1 MDFPLLVFV
10 ISFALM
16 VLSTRLGDAHRR
28 SAGVPKED
36 GRADTGLLL
45 GAILTLLFLIIG
57 FSFSM
62 AINRYDL
69 RKNCEQAE
77 AIAIGTE
84 YSRADLLAP
93 ADAAK
98 VKTLLKRYLDQR
110 MLYYLTRWPG
120 RASEIAAD
128 TAPLQTELW
137 STLRPAIAAVPPPLM
152 GLLISGMNDV
162 INSQRSSQAAWLNR
176 IPVAAWAL
184 MATISIGCCWLIAY
198 RARQTDW
205 IAFLVVPVAVSVSFF
220 LIADLDSPRG
230 GAIRVT
236 PQNLSSLSQSLPA
249 QWVGEVS
256 LQASRR
262 ALSVDGHQAVGVE
275 GM

>member
-1 MDFPLLVFV
+1 MNFPLLVFV
-10 ISFALM
+10 SAFALT
-16 VLSTRLGDAHRR
+16 VLSTWFGDTLRKR
-28 SAGVPKED
+28 AGVLKED
-36 GRADTGLLL
+36 ERSDSSLLM
-45 GAILTLLFLIIG
+45 GATLTLLFFITG

-77 AIAIGTE
+77 AIAIGTA

-98 VKTLLKRYLDQR
+98 VQALLKRYLDQR
-110 MLYYLTRWPG
+110 MLFYTTRSSA

-128 TAPLQTELW
+128 TVRLQTELW

-152 GLLISGMNDV
+152 GLLVSGMNDV

-184 MATISIGCCWLIAY
+184 MATIAIGCCWLIAY
-198 RARQTDW
+198 RARRTDW
-205 IAFLVVPVAVSVSFF
+205 LAFLVVPVAVSICFF

-236 PQNLSSLSQSLPA
+236 PLNLSSLSQSLPA
-249 QWVGEVS
+249 Q
-256 LQASRR
+256 
-262 ALSVDGHQAVGVE
+262 
-275 GM
+275 

>member
-1 MDFPLLVFV
+1 MSFPLLVFV
-10 ISFALM
+10 TSFALM
-16 VLSTRLGDAHRR
+16 ALSTRVGDALHKR
-28 SAGVPKED
+28 AGVPKED
-36 GRADTGLLL
+36 ERSDTGLLL
-45 GAILTLLFLIIG
+45 GATLTLLFLIIG
-57 FSFSM
+57 FTFSM

-98 VKTLLKRYLDQR
+98 VQTLLKRYLDQR
-110 MLYYLTRWPG
+110 MLFYTTRSPG
-120 RASEIAAD
+120 RASEITAD
-128 TAPLQTELW
+128 MVRLQTELW
-137 STLRPAIAAVPPPLM
+137 STLRPAIAAVPAPLM
-152 GLLISGMNDV
+152 GLLVSGMNDV

-184 MATISIGCCWLIAY
+184 MAIIGIGCCWLIGY
-198 RARQTDW
+198 RARRTDW
-205 IAFLVVPVAVSVSFF
+205 FAFLVVPVAVSVCFF

-236 PQNLSSLSQSLPA
+236 PLNLSSLSQSLPA
-249 QWVGEVS
+249 Q
-256 LQASRR
+256 
-262 ALSVDGHQAVGVE
+262 
-275 GM
+275 